1 MNDMDKNFRIAY
13 KEMCDKYSADMQAIQ
28 EEMNQLSIKLT
39 ERKNQYL
46 QDLQTL
52 KDEHTAKGGHF

>member
-13 KEMCDKYSADMQAIQ
+13 KEMSDKYSADMQAIQ
-28 EEMNQLSIKLT
+28 EEINQLSIKLT
-39 ERKNQYL
+39 ERKNQYF

-52 KDEHTAKGGHF
+52 KDEYTAKGGHF

>member
-52 KDEHTAKGGHF
+52 KDEDIV